1 MPEPAVPSPR
11 RTPAVTPALAA
22 VPVLMALLANA
33 GLASPA
39 AMPPAAL
46 AAAAEAAA
54 RRHASERAGPDAR
67 ITVTATP
74 PDPRLRLAPCASP
87 PLAAVAPGGGLA
99 RLTVAVSCRQPTAWR
114 VYVPVTVTATRPV
127 VVAARSLARDTI
139 LAPGDVRLAERD
151 VASLPYG
158 SFASDREVVG
168 QRLRR
173 ELAVDA
179 VLSPGLVL
187 APALVHRGQAVLM
200 EARAPGFSVR
210 MAGVA
215 RRDGRLGET
224 IPVENISSGEV
235 RDAVVRSAKSV
246 EVLTR

>member
-11 RTPAVTPALAA
+11 RMPAAT
-22 VPVLMALLANA
+22 PVLVAVAAL
-33 GLASPA
+33 LASPA
-39 AMPPAAL
+39 VPAAALTPPATLVAT
-46 AAAAEAAA
+46 AEAAA
-54 RRHASERAGPDAR
+54 RSYARERAGPDAR
-67 ITVTATP
+67 ITVAATP

-99 RLTVAVSCRQPTAWR
+99 RLTVMVSCRQPAAWR
-114 VYVPVTVTATRPV
+114 VHVPVTVTATRPV

-173 ELAVDA
+173 ELAADA

-187 APALVHRGQAVLM
+187 APALVRRGQAVLM

-246 EVLTR
+246 EVLIR

>member
-1 MPEPAVPSPR
+1 MPDSATQSPR
-11 RTPAVTPALAA
+11 PVPAAATALVAVAALLVTGAATAAGLTPPATLAA
-22 VPVLMALLANA
+22 V
-33 GLASPA
+33 
-39 AMPPAAL
+39 
-46 AAAAEAAA
+46 AEAAA
-54 RRHASERAGPDAR
+54 HRHAVERAGPDAR
-67 ITVTATP
+67 VRVAVTP
-74 PDPRLRLAPCASP
+74 PDPRLRLAACANAP
-87 PLAAVAPGGGLA
+87 VAAVAPGGGLA

-114 VYVPVTVTATRPV
+114 VYVPVAVTATRPV

-173 ELAVDA
+173 EVAADA

-187 APALVHRGQAVLM
+187 APAVVRRGQEVLM

-246 EVLTR
+246 EVLIR